1 MRSGRA
7 ACSRK
12 KKCEDDSRRRSKG
25 RAVFGILQP
34 GPSFVSM
41 NRHTQPPPAPES
53 ALRALEEKLGA
64 ALPPILRGC
73 YATSNGGSFGDPRKR
88 DAEWQLHPVFDAS
101 DRKQMKRT
109 AEDVLHYTRLALQDA
124 RFPRDGISIAHDYSM
139 YRQLF
144 VRRDPASGNI
154 ADDILLFDVHTGE
167 FSAPYA
173 CDLQAAIDQG
183 AKAIVTGGSGSSVVT
198 ALVQSV
204 ARWNQRNP
212 GKELIVLNHSSID
225 PEMTGKACS
234 FWHFQTE
241 ANTAMKMKALAN
253 YIKKTPDVK
262 KVYLLNQDYA
272 HGKQWASYGRQMVG
286 LARPDIQ
293 FVGETLHPIG
303 RVKDFAPYIANVKQ
317 SGADSVITGNWG
329 QDMTLLLKAAG
340 DAGYNLRYF
349 NHSAGS
355 VPGTVT
361 AVSQAKLGQLT
372 WVAEWHPGEADTPK
386 VDALAKAYK
395 AKTGK
400 DFLAPRIDM
409 TPRLLAAAI
418 NKAGSTDTVKVAHA
432 LEDLTFDSVVG
443 PVRMRGEDHQ
453 LLLPQVVNTIAPVDG
468 KTVKVGWESTN
479 YGFRTDAVY
488 TGNELAQGTEC
499 KMVRP

>member
-1 MRSGRA
+1 MKFRKAPLARIALACLLAAAGASHAQQATYKIAYIDPLSGPFA
-7 ACSRK
+7 NVG
-12 KKCEDDSRRRSKG
+12 E
-25 RAVFGILQP
+25 L
-34 GPSFVSM
+34 M
-41 NRHTQPPPAPES
+41 LMHTQYAIEDINAKGGVLGGTKLQLLQFDSKLSAQES
-53 ALRALEEKLGA
+53 
-64 ALPPILRGC
+64 
-73 YATSNGGSFGDPRKR
+73 
-88 DAEWQLHPVFDAS
+88 Q
-101 DRKQMKRT
+101 
-109 AEDVLHYTRLALQDA
+109 
-124 RFPRDGISIAHDYSM
+124 
-139 YRQLF
+139 
-144 VRRDPASGNI
+144 
-154 ADDILLFDVHTGE
+154 
-167 FSAPYA
+167 SA
-173 CDLQAAIDQG
+173 LQAAIDQG

-204 ARWNQRNP
+204 TRWNQRNP

-272 HGKQWASYGRQMVG
+272 HGKQWASYGRQLVG

-361 AVSQAKLGQLT
+361 AVSQARLGQLT

-432 LEDLTFDSVVG
+432 LEDLNFDSVVG
-443 PVRMRGEDHQ
+443 PVRMRAEDHQ
-453 LLLPQVVNTIAPVDG
+453 LLLPQVVNTIVPVDG
-468 KTVKVGWESTN
+468 KTVKTGWEGTN

>member
-1 MRSGRA
+1 MLKSIRAPLAPIALASLLTLGGASQAQQQTYKIAYIDPLSGPFA
-7 ACSRK
+7 NVG
-12 KKCEDDSRRRSKG
+12 E
-25 RAVFGILQP
+25 L
-34 GPSFVSM
+34 M
-41 NRHTQPPPAPES
+41 LMHTQYAI
-53 ALRALEEKLGA
+53 EEINAKGGVLG
-64 ALPPILRGC
+64 G
-73 YATSNGGSFGDPRKR
+73 
-88 DAEWQLHPVFDAS
+88 
-101 DRKQMKRT
+101 
-109 AEDVLHYTRLALQDA
+109 TRLQLLQ
-124 RFPRDGISIAHDYSM
+124 
-139 YRQLF
+139 
-144 VRRDPASGNI
+144 
-154 ADDILLFDVHTGE
+154 FDSKL
-167 FSAPYA
+167 SAQESQSA
-173 CDLQAAIDQG
+173 LQAAIDQG

-225 PEMTGKACS
+225 PEMTGKTCS

-272 HGKQWASYGRQMVG
+272 HGKQWASYGRQLVG
-286 LARPDIQ
+286 LARPDVQ

-303 RVKDFAPYIANVKQ
+303 RVKDFSPYIANIKQ

-355 VPGTVT
+355 VPGTVL

-372 WVAEWHPGEADTPK
+372 WVAEWHPGQADTPR

-400 DFLAPRIDM
+400 DFLAPRIDF

-418 NKAGSTDTVKVAHA
+418 NKAGSTDTVKVAYA
-432 LEDLTFDSVVG
+432 LEDMRFDSVVG
-443 PVRMRGEDHQ
+443 PIRMRAEDHQ

-468 KTVKVGWESTN
+468 KSVKSGWEGTS

-488 TGNELAQGTEC
+488 AGNELAQGSDC
-499 KMVRP
+499 KMVRPGG

>member
-1 MRSGRA
+1 MKLKHAPLAPVALASLLALAGAAQAQQPTYKIAYIDPLSGPFA
-7 ACSRK
+7 NVG
-12 KKCEDDSRRRSKG
+12 E
-25 RAVFGILQP
+25 L
-34 GPSFVSM
+34 M
-41 NRHTQPPPAPES
+41 LMHTQYAIEDIN
-53 ALRALEEKLGA
+53 AKGGVLG
-64 ALPPILRGC
+64 G
-73 YATSNGGSFGDPRKR
+73 
-88 DAEWQLHPVFDAS
+88 
-101 DRKQMKRT
+101 
-109 AEDVLHYTRLALQDA
+109 TRLQLLQ
-124 RFPRDGISIAHDYSM
+124 
-139 YRQLF
+139 
-144 VRRDPASGNI
+144 
-154 ADDILLFDVHTGE
+154 FDSKL
-167 FSAPYA
+167 SAQESQSA
-173 CDLQAAIDQG
+173 LQAAIDQG
-183 AKAIVTGGSGSSVVT
+183 AQAIVTGGSGSSVVT
-198 ALVQSV
+198 ALVQSA

-225 PEMTGKACS
+225 PEMTGKGCS

-272 HGKQWASYGRQMVG
+272 HGKQWASYGKQLVG

-293 FVGETLHPIG
+293 FVGEALHPIG

-355 VPGTVT
+355 VPGTVL

-372 WVAEWHPGEADTPK
+372 WVAEWHPGQADSPK
-386 VDALAKAYK
+386 VDALAKSYK

-400 DFLAPRIDM
+400 DFLAPRIEM

-418 NKAGSTDTVKVAHA
+418 NKAGSTDTPKVALA
-432 LEDLTFDSVVG
+432 LEDLSFDSVVG
-443 PVRMRGEDHQ
+443 PVRMRADDHQ

-468 KTVKVGWESTN
+468 KTVKVGWEGTN
-479 YGFRTDAVY
+479 YGFRTDAIY
-488 TGNELAQGTEC
+488 SGNELAQGTDC
-499 KMVRP
+499 KMPRP

>member
-1 MRSGRA
+1 MKFRKAPLARIALACLLAAAGASHAQQATYKIAYIDPLSGPFA
-7 ACSRK
+7 NVG
-12 KKCEDDSRRRSKG
+12 E
-25 RAVFGILQP
+25 L
-34 GPSFVSM
+34 M
-41 NRHTQPPPAPES
+41 LMHTQYAIEDINAKGGVLGGTKLQLLQFDSKLSAQES
-53 ALRALEEKLGA
+53 
-64 ALPPILRGC
+64 
-73 YATSNGGSFGDPRKR
+73 
-88 DAEWQLHPVFDAS
+88 Q
-101 DRKQMKRT
+101 
-109 AEDVLHYTRLALQDA
+109 
-124 RFPRDGISIAHDYSM
+124 
-139 YRQLF
+139 
-144 VRRDPASGNI
+144 
-154 ADDILLFDVHTGE
+154 
-167 FSAPYA
+167 SA
-173 CDLQAAIDQG
+173 LQAAIDQG

-253 YIKKTPDVK
+253 YIKKTPEVK

-272 HGKQWASYGRQMVG
+272 HGKQWASYGRQLVG

-303 RVKDFAPYIANVKQ
+303 RVKDFSPYIANVKQ

-361 AVSQAKLGQLT
+361 AVSQARLGQLT

-432 LEDLTFDSVVG
+432 LEDLNFESVVG
-443 PVRMRGEDHQ
+443 PVRMRAEDHQ
-453 LLLPQVVNTIAPVDG
+453 LLLPQVVNTIVPVDG
-468 KTVKVGWESTN
+468 KTVKTGWEGTN

>member
-1 MRSGRA
+1 MPFHFRFGAVALAAVLAANVQAQTTYKLAYIDPLSGPFA
-7 ACSRK
+7 NVGELMLA
-12 KKCEDDSRRRSKG
+12 
-25 RAVFGILQP
+25 
-34 GPSFVSM
+34 
-41 NRHTQPPPAPES
+41 HTQFA
-53 ALRALEEKLGA
+53 
-64 ALPPILRGC
+64 
-73 YATSNGGSFGDPRKR
+73 
-88 DAEWQLHPVFDAS
+88 V
-101 DRKQMKRT
+101 
-109 AEDVLHYTRLALQDA
+109 
-124 RFPRDGISIAHDYSM
+124 
-139 YRQLF
+139 
-144 VRRDPASGNI
+144 
-154 ADDILLFDVHTGE
+154 DDINAKGGVLGGTKLQLLQFDSKL
-167 FSAPYA
+167 SAQESQSA
-173 CDLQAAIDQG
+173 LQAAIDQG

-212 GKELIVLNHSSID
+212 GKELLVLNHSSID

-253 YIKKTPDVK
+253 TIKKTPDVK

-272 HGKQWASYGRQMVG
+272 HGKQWATYGRQLVG

-293 FVGETLHPIG
+293 FVGEALHPIG
-303 RVKDFAPYIANVKQ
+303 RVKDFAPYLANIKQ

-340 DAGYNLRYF
+340 DAGYNLHYY

-355 VPGTVT
+355 IPGTVL

-372 WVAEWHPGEADTPK
+372 WVAEWHPGQADTPK

-400 DFLAPRIDM
+400 DFLAPRIDL
-409 TPRLLAAAI
+409 TPRMLAAAI
-418 NKAGSTDTVKVAHA
+418 NKAGSTDTPKVASA

-443 PVRMRGEDHQ
+443 PVRMRADDHQ

-468 KTVKVGWESTN
+468 KTVKVGWEGTN

-488 TGNELAQGTEC
+488 TGNELAQGTDC

>member
-1 MRSGRA
+1 MKFKKAPSARIALACLLCIASAAHAQQPTYKIAYIDPLSGPFA
-7 ACSRK
+7 NVG
-12 KKCEDDSRRRSKG
+12 E
-25 RAVFGILQP
+25 L
-34 GPSFVSM
+34 M
-41 NRHTQPPPAPES
+41 LMHTQYAIEDINARGGVLGGTKLQLLQFDSKLSAQES
-53 ALRALEEKLGA
+53 
-64 ALPPILRGC
+64 
-73 YATSNGGSFGDPRKR
+73 
-88 DAEWQLHPVFDAS
+88 Q
-101 DRKQMKRT
+101 
-109 AEDVLHYTRLALQDA
+109 
-124 RFPRDGISIAHDYSM
+124 
-139 YRQLF
+139 
-144 VRRDPASGNI
+144 
-154 ADDILLFDVHTGE
+154 
-167 FSAPYA
+167 SA
-173 CDLQAAIDQG
+173 LQAAIDQG

-225 PEMTGKACS
+225 PEMTGKGCS

-253 YIKKTPDVK
+253 YIKKTPDVT

-286 LARPDIQ
+286 LARPDVQ
-293 FVGETLHPIG
+293 FVGEALHPIG
-303 RVKDFAPYIANVKQ
+303 RVKDFAPYIANIRQ

-361 AVSQAKLGQLT
+361 AVSQAKTGQLT
-372 WVAEWHPGEADTPK
+372 WVAEWHPGQADSPK
-386 VDALAKAYK
+386 ADALAKAYK

-418 NKAGSTDTVKVAHA
+418 DKAGSADTVKVARA
-432 LEDLTFDSVVG
+432 LEDLRFDSVVG
-443 PVRMRGEDHQ
+443 PVRMRAEDHQ

-468 KTVKVGWESTN
+468 KAVRTGWEGTN

>member
-1 MRSGRA
+1 MKLTHAPLARIALASLFAIAGTAAQAQAQQPTYKIAYIDPLSGPFA
-7 ACSRK
+7 NVG
-12 KKCEDDSRRRSKG
+12 E
-25 RAVFGILQP
+25 L
-34 GPSFVSM
+34 M
-41 NRHTQPPPAPES
+41 LMHTQYAIEDINAKGGVLGGMKLQLLQFDSKLSAQES
-53 ALRALEEKLGA
+53 
-64 ALPPILRGC
+64 
-73 YATSNGGSFGDPRKR
+73 
-88 DAEWQLHPVFDAS
+88 Q
-101 DRKQMKRT
+101 
-109 AEDVLHYTRLALQDA
+109 
-124 RFPRDGISIAHDYSM
+124 
-139 YRQLF
+139 
-144 VRRDPASGNI
+144 
-154 ADDILLFDVHTGE
+154 
-167 FSAPYA
+167 SA
-173 CDLQAAIDQG
+173 LQAAIDQG

-198 ALVQSV
+198 ALVLAV

-225 PEMTGKACS
+225 PEMTGKGCS

-272 HGKQWASYGRQMVG
+272 HGKQWASYGRQLVG

-303 RVKDFAPYIANVKQ
+303 RVKDFAPYIANIKQ

-329 QDMTLLLKAAG
+329 QDMTLLQKAAG

-361 AVSQAKLGQLT
+361 AVSQAKTGQLT
-372 WVAEWHPGEADTPK
+372 WVAEWHPGQADTPK

-400 DFLAPRIDM
+400 DFLAPRIDL

-418 NKAGSTDTVKVAHA
+418 AKAGSADTVKVARA
-432 LEDLTFDSVVG
+432 LEDLSFDSVVG

-468 KTVKVGWESTN
+468 KTVKTGWEGTN

-488 TGNELAQGTEC
+488 TGNELAQGTDC